1 MGRRGILLSRFAD
14 HIPPTLPP
22 NIRHFAFVPL
32 SSLLPRCAAIVH
44 HGGIGTTSQA
54 FAAGIPQLIMPLA
67 HDEFDNAARVK
78 RLGAGDWLR
87 ESRFRAE
94 TVAAKIRELLSDA
107 EVRIACQRIAERLA
121 ARSEISVAADAVERL
136 AAKKR

>member
-1 MGRRGILLSRFAD
+1 MADQSR
-14 HIPPTLPP
+14 P
-22 NIRHFAFVPL
+22 
-32 SSLLPRCAAIVH
+32 VH

-78 RLGAGDWLR
+78 RLGAGDWHKK
-87 ESRFRAE
+87 SRFRAE
-94 TVAAKIRELLSDA
+94 TVAAKIRKLLSDA
-107 EVRIACQRIAERLA
+107 EVRKACQRIAERLA
-121 ARSEISVAADAVERL
+121 ARSGISVTADAVERL